1 MNEAVEAVPQTYDI
15 GWLMD
20 LFSATENNITITAEQ
35 FNEVKAAYDAGK
47 IFVTHSNVY
56 SSVISIYEGT
66 TAIGLM
72 TLSGS
77 GIVTMLTVISRN
89 GTYNASLSDN
99 QIITQYDLNGYAKSS
114 DIPTKTSQLTNDSG
128 YLTEHQSIKTI
139 NGESIVGTG
148 DLTIQAG
155 SAGGLEYE
163 SVNNT
168 ESEYSVAPV
177 IGKLI
182 DLTGLPIT
190 KMTIEIPGNI
200 ADVANGP
207 LKSNIAVIRFKSG
220 TDITFTCSSAYKFI
234 KGDTSIEIADNV
246 YYEIVITPI
255 SVSSTSNYKFG
266 LSYAYYV

>member
-1 MNEAVEAVPQTYDI
+1 M
-15 GWLMD
+15 
-20 LFSATENNITITAEQ
+20 SA
-35 FNEVKAAYDAGK
+35 F
-47 IFVTHSNVY
+47 
-56 SSVISIYEGT
+56 
-66 TAIGLM
+66 
-72 TLSGS
+72 
-77 GIVTMLTVISRN
+77 
-89 GTYNASLSDN
+89 DN
-99 QIITQYDLNGYAKSS
+99 DK
-114 DIPTKTSQLTNDSG
+114 G

-168 ESEYSVAPV
+168 GSEYSVAPV

-182 DLTGLPIT
+182 DLTGVSIT

-207 LKSNIAVIRFKSG
+207 LKSNIAVVRFKSG
-220 TDITFTCSSAYKFI
+220 TDLTFVHSSAYKFI

>member
-1 MNEAVEAVPQTYDI
+1 
-15 GWLMD
+15 
-20 LFSATENNITITAEQ
+20 
-35 FNEVKAAYDAGK
+35 
-47 IFVTHSNVY
+47 
-56 SSVISIYEGT
+56 
-66 TAIGLM
+66 M

-77 GIVTMLTVISRN
+77 NIVTILAVTSRN
-89 GTYNASLSDN
+89 GIYNANLSDYEF
-99 QIITQYDLNGYAKSS
+99 ITQYDLYDYAKAS
-114 DIPTKTSQLTNDSG
+114 DVPTKTSQLTNDSG

-148 DLTIQAG
+148 NLTIQAG

-190 KMTIEIPGNI
+190 KMTIEVPGNI

-207 LKSNIAVIRFKSG
+207 LKSNIAIVRFKSG
-220 TDITFTCSSAYKFI
+220 TDLTFVHSAAYKFI